1 MVSQLTVYAKILCL
15 LMTLFSAGA
24 STGNDQHLQS
34 ACNLK
39 FLRAKNGSVF
49 ADDNLENGQPQIF
62 SVVATKI
69 RDNRVAVTIYSKE
82 TNSYICFD
90 KNWRTKAMRAKGN
103 ISKRCMFIENIE
115 KSGAIR
121 YRSVVNKNRS
131 LGFQKNGKPIGPAR
145 AGSRKRPIDERC
157 YTFNPSDVGTKHP
170 DVLSQP
176 PPAPPPSSPP
186 PPRKPEANLPSRP
199 QPSPSPSPPLPP
211 QPRHRHHRQQD
222 VASRKDA
229 SVGEAN
235 ASGNS
240 LLAAGPSPDQHRQ
253 SPTNRHRHKHGL
265 VGRTGGGKNHQHQHQ
280 HQQAATGHPN
290 LDTGASGAIAPTLS
304 SLYGAMLDDR
314 GPLVRAYGK
323 GTHRRS
329 HLNSYASAPG
339 ELAAPSLPAA
349 IVTKLPPKVAG
360 AGAPAGSGSLLL
372 DVVGQG
378 GLFRKEPANGRS
390 QAGGGAAAAAASG
403 RKKSAVR
410 NAPPS
415 SKQQGASTRGR
426 DKRASG

>member
-1 MVSQLTVYAKILCL
+1 MF
-15 LMTLFSAGA
+15 LFCFTFPVA
-24 STGNDQHLQS
+24 
-34 ACNLK
+34 
-39 FLRAKNGSVF
+39 
-49 ADDNLENGQPQIF
+49 EIF

-157 YTFNPSDVGTKHP
+157 YTFNPSDVGTKHQ
-170 DVLSQP
+170 DALSQP
-176 PPAPPPSSPP
+176 PPAPPSPP
-186 PPRKPEANLPSRP
+186 PAPQKPEANLPSRP
-199 QPSPSPSPPLPP
+199 QPPPPPSPPLPP
-211 QPRHRHHRQQD
+211 QQRHRHHRQQD
-222 VASRKDA
+222 ASRKDA

-280 HQQAATGHPN
+280 QQHQQAATGYPN
-290 LDTGASGAIAPTLS
+290 LDTGATGAIAPTLS

-339 ELAAPSLPAA
+339 ELAAPPLPAA

-360 AGAPAGSGSLLL
+360 GGAPAGSGSLLL
-372 DVVGQG
+372 DVVGNG

-390 QAGGGAAAAAASG
+390 QAGGAGAAASG

-410 NAPPS
+410 NVPPS